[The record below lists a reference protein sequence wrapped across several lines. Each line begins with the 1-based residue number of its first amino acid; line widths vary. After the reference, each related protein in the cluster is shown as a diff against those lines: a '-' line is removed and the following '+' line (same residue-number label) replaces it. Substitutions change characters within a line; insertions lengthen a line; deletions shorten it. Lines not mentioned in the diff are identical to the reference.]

1 MQQFF
6 RKWWHTGPHSL
17 GCSIDD
23 HSLTLVEW
31 GAVGPAPAG
40 AQRWV
45 QEAWAPGKV
54 RDQGIW
60 HDPAQLGAAVQALW
74 QRAGM
79 RCRRLDLGLPADRVV
94 QQTWRLEAGLP
105 DKDIRAQVNWR
116 ASQALA
122 LAWDEVAFDYRLESE
137 TQSESDLATQA
148 PVADSMH
155 AIQVKWLA
163 CPMAVVQAARQM
175 SHSAGLHLRFL
186 GVEPAHT
193 PLVDALRGGDPAL
206 LPQWHGACDIARQGA
221 MA

>member
-6 RKWWHTGPHSL
+6 AKRWRTGPLSL
-17 GCSIDD
+17 GCSIDVQ
-23 HSLTLVEW
+23 SLTLVEW
-31 GAVGPAPAG
+31 GAVGPASQG
-40 AQRWV
+40 AQRWA

-60 HDPAQLGAAVQALW
+60 HDPAQLGVAVQALW

-79 RCRRLDLGLPADRVV
+79 RCRRLALGLPADRVA
-94 QQTWRLEAGLP
+94 QQNLQIEAGLP
-105 DKDIRAQVNWR
+105 EKDIRAQVNWR

-122 LAWDEVAFDYRLESE
+122 LAWDEVAFDYRI
-137 TQSESDLATQA
+137 ESDIENTRAS
-148 PVADSMH
+148 DSGD

-175 SHSAGLHLRFL
+175 SYSARLNLRYL

-193 PLVDALRGGDPAL
+193 PLMDQQHGVDPAL
-206 LPQWHGACDIARQGA
+206 LPQWHGACYIARQGA